1 MISPNAISYRL
12 DATKRSKIQQILLSD
27 GGEILIDAIID
38 DIVTNPDLPP
48 EERAGAGRILALMRS
63 IRNDTGIET
72 PKN

>member
-1 MISPNAISYRL
+1 MISPNAITYRL
-12 DATKRSKIQQILLSD
+12 DATKRSKIHQILLSE

-38 DIVTNPDLPP
+38 DIVTNPDLPS

-72 PKN
+72 PTN